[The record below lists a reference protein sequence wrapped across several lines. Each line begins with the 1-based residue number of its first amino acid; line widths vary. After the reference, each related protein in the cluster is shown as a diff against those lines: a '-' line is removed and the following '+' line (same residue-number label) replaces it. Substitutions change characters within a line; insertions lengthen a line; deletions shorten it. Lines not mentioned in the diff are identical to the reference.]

1 MESTIE
7 TQESRLLPKNL
18 ADLSRT
24 IPALIDAYSTLNQK
38 AKSQKALNSEETLIL
53 LDLLWSLIVT
63 VDVVGV
69 NLVRVTNWATTMESI
84 PQETKNLGEG
94 YLHLKESLS
103 RHEREVETQLTKQ
116 LKSLQVLGNLSQEE
130 KKLKSD
136 SSRSA
141 SPVKRDQSVP
151 KKIDLEV
158 PIAKTAKVR
167 PPPYFRKAIKK
178 LHKRIDVT
186 VTAITELDFKVKLT
200 EANVN
205 RITLVG
211 NQDSKRGRRPEKP
224 SALQTLTRGGVSR
237 GRSAPSSDSRS
248 RKGEKKVQTGKKS
261 GKKAGKDKPEKE
273 MIAEKPISEGKGKT
287 NATDGDQKS
296 VKFDNASKKPG
307 KR

>member
-1 MESTIE
+1 METL
-7 TQESRLLPKNL
+7 ESRLIPKNMS
-18 ADLSRT
+18 DLPRT
-24 IPALIDAYSTLNQK
+24 YPVLLEAYSALNQK
-38 AKSQKALNSEETLIL
+38 AKTGKTLNSEDTLIL
-53 LDLLWSLIVT
+53 LDLLWSLIMT

-69 NLVRVTNWATTMESI
+69 NLIRVTNFATTLESI
-84 PQETKNLGEG
+84 PQETRSLGEG
-94 YLHLKESLS
+94 FLHLKESLS
-103 RHEREVETQLTKQ
+103 KHEREVENQLKKQ
-116 LKSLQVLGNLSQEE
+116 LKSLQVIGDLNQEE
-130 KKLKSD
+130 KKLKTD

-141 SPVKRDQSVP
+141 SPVKSQSAP

-158 PIAKTAKVR
+158 PSAKTAKVR

-178 LHKRIDVT
+178 LHKRIDLT

-248 RKGEKKVQTGKKS
+248 RKGEEKVQKGKKS
-261 GKKAGKDKPEKE
+261 GKKEGKKKPEEK
-273 MIAEKPISEGKGKT
+273 MIAEKPTSEGKGKT
-287 NATDGDQKS
+287 NATGGDQKS
-296 VKFDNASKKPG
+296 VKFENASGKPG